1 MATIGPLIV
10 EPGTGS
16 YCWVTLDS
24 GEQILVNHDTE
35 GAETGCITIEASK
48 AFEFSSDPLFEFD
61 LDSLAARGESHCDEP
76 AAASANG
83 GKPAGRP
90 VARMVRSEVPSH
102 DTASASTKYG
112 RRWP

>member
-61 LDSLAARGESHCDEP
+61 LDSLEGKAALTKLMYSSRTKSVFASPLSIFVEYFKDCGSI
-76 AAASANG
+76 AAVKRKCEALVLIG
-83 GKPAGRP
+83 
-90 VARMVRSEVPSH
+90 
-102 DTASASTKYG
+102 
-112 RRWP
+112 